1 MLIVVSGVETIHKKF
16 FARSI
21 LMKLTSVIDLG
32 DGYTLNFSSHPFEI
46 YDASGKLVYG
56 TGTDTR
62 EGTNELLIDL
72 DNDGIAD
79 PEGREIFDKAQELY
93 NKYFLDGIRDHHFM
107 NTFSD
112 PWFDFGFVKVIDAPM
127 DGNDVNYDLIHPHSY
142 DDILAAYN
150 ARELDVHIIT
160 GSFSKHFIESI
171 REDLGEENV
180 QVYNIT
186 RNPSAAF
193 LLNEKEPEFY
203 TLKKPTKSRDR
214 AMDRRKLEQSII
226 NAMILKDV
234 PGVTT
239 VKYEDILASGKFTVN
254 GIEITAP
261 ESLLEGNN
269 GYLTTWDLTTQ
280 VPLGIVNADDIEE
293 FNDHFLNYEP
303 TSIKFDTD
311 GVTLKLIKLADELKT
326 PPLGSYS
333 AEEIDKIFPKNIF
346 DNLDYTPVTF
356 SELTKAI

>member
-21 LMKLTSVIDLG
+21 LMKLIPVIDLG

-46 YDASGKLVYG
+46 YDASEKLVYK
-56 TGTDTR
+56 TADDTR
-62 EGTNELLIDL
+62 EGINELLIDL

-79 PEGREIFDKAQELY
+79 PEGRELFDKAQELY
-93 NKYFLDGIRDHHFM
+93 EKYFLTGVRNNHFM

-127 DGNDVNYDLIHPHSY
+127 DGNDVNYDIIHPHSY

-150 ARELDVHIIT
+150 ARELDVHVIT
-160 GSFSKHFIESI
+160 GSFGKHFIESI

-180 QVYNIT
+180 QVINII

-193 LLNEKEPEFY
+193 LLNEKDPKFY
-203 TLKKPTKSRDR
+203 TLKKPTKARDR
-214 AMDRRKLEQSII
+214 AMDRRKLEISVI
-226 NAMILKDV
+226 NAIILKDV

-239 VKYEDILASGKFTVN
+239 LKYEDILASGKFTVN

-261 ESLLEGNN
+261 ESLLEADN
-269 GYLTTWDLTTQ
+269 GYLTTWELTTH
-280 VPLGIVNADDIEE
+280 VPLGIVNAVDVEE
-293 FNDHFLNYEP
+293 FNDHFSNYEP
-303 TSIKFDTD
+303 TIIKFDTD
-311 GVTLKLIKLADELKT
+311 EITLKLTKLADGLKIN
-326 PPLGSYS
+326 PLEKGSG
-333 AEEIDKIFPKNIF
+333 EEIDKIFPKNIF
-346 DNLDYTPVTF
+346 YELGYTKLTYT
-356 SELTKAI
+356 ELTKAI